1 MKKQSYENKINNR
14 NNIFNVKAKLLLI
27 SKIFLIRYG
36 IIKYCKLNKLKVI
49 KRKNIISI
57 TIS

>member
-1 MKKQSYENKINNR
+1 MKKQSYKNKINNR
-14 NNIFNVKAKLLLI
+14 NNIFNVKVKLLLI

-36 IIKYCKLNKLKVI
+36 IIKYYKLNKLKVI